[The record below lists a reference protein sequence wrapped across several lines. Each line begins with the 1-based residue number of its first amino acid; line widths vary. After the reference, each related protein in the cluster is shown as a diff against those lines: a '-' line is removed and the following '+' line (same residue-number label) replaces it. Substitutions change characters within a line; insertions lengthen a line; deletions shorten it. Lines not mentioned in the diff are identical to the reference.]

1 MAAQTVQTEQRGR
14 VLTVRLDNP
23 PRNFMNGRMV
33 GELGALV
40 RRLESDRS
48 VGAVVIT
55 GAPEDVFITHYD
67 VREIVGGAGALSATF
82 SPGQAA
88 SGLRAV
94 GAARKVP
101 GLRNAVAHTPAAGV
115 SALLEIHEVFTR
127 MNRLDK
133 VVIAAIN
140 GLATGGGCELALAC
154 DLRYMAEDHGRI
166 GQPEIVLGIIPGG
179 GGTQRL
185 TRAIGTA
192 RALELMLEG
201 TLLAATEARDAGL
214 VHRVVPAERLLAEA
228 QATGER
234 LARRTPETIGALK
247 RAVYEGG
254 SETLG
259 AGLHVERAGFLS
271 TASTPAARMAMER
284 YAQDVERS
292 GSAAISDP
300 DAYRPWQDGTAV
312 DMTT

>member
-1 MAAQTVQTEQRGR
+1 
-14 VLTVRLDNP
+14 
-23 PRNFMNGRMV
+23 
-33 GELGALV
+33 
-40 RRLESDRS
+40 
-48 VGAVVIT
+48 
-55 GAPEDVFITHYD
+55 
-67 VREIVGGAGALSATF
+67 
-82 SPGQAA
+82 
-88 SGLRAV
+88 
-94 GAARKVP
+94 
-101 GLRNAVAHTPAAGV
+101 
-115 SALLEIHEVFTR
+115 
-127 MNRLDK
+127 
-133 VVIAAIN
+133 
-140 GLATGGGCELALAC
+140 
-154 DLRYMAEDHGRI
+154 
-166 GQPEIVLGIIPGG
+166 
-179 GGTQRL
+179 
-185 TRAIGTA
+185 
-192 RALELMLEG
+192 MLEG